1 MKTDVTYLYRE
12 EIVITS
18 ISVLQTVVCFHFGF
32 CVDTFDQFNHYIFI
46 ELEEMHR
53 EVRISTQLSTKKN
66 FITVRIL
73 CMKRNFKEA
82 GKSKFEGY

>member
-1 MKTDVTYLYRE
+1 MKTDVTYLYLE

-53 EVRISTQLSTKKN
+53 EVRISTPLSTKKISVQLE
-66 FITVRIL
+66 FY
-73 CMKRNFKEA
+73 A
-82 GKSKFEGY
+82 

>member
-53 EVRISTQLSTKKN
+53 EVRIRTQLSTKKISVQLE
-66 FITVRIL
+66 FY
-73 CMKRNFKEA
+73 A
-82 GKSKFEGY
+82 

>member
-1 MKTDVTYLYRE
+1 MKTDVTYLYLE

-32 CVDTFDQFNHYIFI
+32 CADTFDQFNHYIFI

-53 EVRISTQLSTKKN
+53 EVRISTQLSTKKISVQLE
-66 FITVRIL
+66 FY
-73 CMKRNFKEA
+73 A
-82 GKSKFEGY
+82 

>member
-1 MKTDVTYLYRE
+1 MKTDVTYLYLE

-53 EVRISTQLSTKKN
+53 EVRISTQLSTKK
-66 FITVRIL
+66 
-73 CMKRNFKEA
+73 
-82 GKSKFEGY
+82 KSVQLEFYA

>member
-1 MKTDVTYLYRE
+1 MKTDVTYLYLE

-66 FITVRIL
+66 SVQL
-73 CMKRNFKEA
+73 ECYA
-82 GKSKFEGY
+82 

>member
-53 EVRISTQLSTKKN
+53 EVRISTQLSTKKK
-66 FITVRIL
+66 FSTVRIL

>member
-32 CVDTFDQFNHYIFI
+32 CVDTFDQFNHHIFI

-66 FITVRIL
+66 SVQL
-73 CMKRNFKEA
+73 ECYA
-82 GKSKFEGY
+82 

>member
-66 FITVRIL
+66 SVQLEFY
-73 CMKRNFKEA
+73 A
-82 GKSKFEGY
+82 

>member
-66 FITVRIL
+66 FSTVRI
-73 CMKRNFKEA
+73 
-82 GKSKFEGY
+82 

>member
-32 CVDTFDQFNHYIFI
+32 CVDTFDQFNHYTFI

-66 FITVRIL
+66 FSTVRIL